1 MCVNVVVCLLV
12 RLLLPF
18 SAELHGT
25 LGVEISSNNLLRN
38 AIAPDVTR
46 VQEHPQCFPPFWDT
60 RVGTWAW
67 DSSRVV
73 SLWLTAL

>member
-46 VQEHPQCFPPFWDT
+46 AGTPSVLSAVLGHQSWHLGMGLVACRFPL
-60 RVGTWAW
+60 V
-67 DSSRVV
+67 
-73 SLWLTAL
+73 TAL